1 MNIIVACCSN
11 QGIGNENSLPW
22 HFKSDLKYF
31 AKVTKGHGNNSI
43 VMGKNTWLSL
53 PRKPLPKRD
62 NLILSKSL
70 KENNCFESIYD
81 LKNHIKTKK
90 YDEIWIIGGSQIYN
104 QFINDDCVKRIYM
117 TYVERNYKCD
127 TFFPKIPDDFLL
139 VQTNSIIE
147 NETKLTFDVYAK

>member
-11 QGIGNENSLPW
+11 QGIGKENSLPW

-31 AKVTKGHGNNSI
+31 AKVTKGDGNNAI

-62 NLILSKSL
+62 NLILSKTL
-70 KENNCFESIYD
+70 KENNCFESIDD
-81 LKNHIKTKK
+81 LKTHIKTKN

-104 QFINDDCVKRIYM
+104 QFIKEQCVKRIYI
-117 TYVERNYKCD
+117 THIERNYNCD

-139 VQTNSIIE
+139 IETNSITE
-147 NETKLTFDVYAK
+147 NDTKLTFNVYEK

>member
-1 MNIIVACCSN
+1 MNIIVACSSN
-11 QGIGNENSLPW
+11 QGIGNKNSLPW

-31 AKVTKGHGNNSI
+31 AKLTKGQGNNAI

-70 KENNCFESIYD
+70 KENNCFQSID
-81 LKNHIKTKK
+81 AIKEFIKTKD
-90 YDEIWIIGGSQIYN
+90 YDEVWIIGGSQIYN
-104 QFINDDCVKRIYM
+104 QFINDDCVKRIYI
-117 TYVERNYKCD
+117 THVERNYNCD

-139 VQTNSIIE
+139 IETNSITE
-147 NETKLTFDVYAK
+147 NETKLTFNIYEK